1 MAFHGEEEEN
11 VNKREGERIM
21 RKMRRIKIMV
31 LLFLVALGVNI
42 KVKAAQATWEHSGD
56 WMYYVENGYAV
67 IGRYEGTETEVIIP
81 EKL

>member
-1 MAFHGEEEEN
+1 
-11 VNKREGERIM
+11 M

-67 IGRYEGTETEVIIP
+67 IGRYEGT
-81 EKL
+81 